1 MKSLFKKI
9 IAVISAF
16 AISVA
21 FVACSEQ
28 KNVSEV
34 LNNSSEFL
42 SSQIEDSFDD
52 KSNSSEN
59 SSELLESAE
68 KLVNLDQKVIELLV
82 LGKIY
87 ENSNPDFDNF
97 GYQQLNANS
106 EYYNFKNVTDLLNS
120 VYSPNGKIAERFLDY
135 PEYGAKSVSSI
146 DEVTY
151 FSCHYLPEFNDKIIT
166 DTVAIVSFQKSIAT
180 FSAKSLDGKKYEFS
194 MALGEN
200 GWRLDN
206 SFYFMQ
212 RDSIT
217 HPSWYESGL
226 LNGQNEGS
234 AKRLTKKC
242 LIINLFVDDFV
253 SKWDEN
259 SKKTA
264 LSMLNEGV
272 NFLSQESTQYKNT
285 DL

>member
-59 SSELLESAE
+59 SSELLESAK

-120 VYSPNGKIAERFLDY
+120 VYSPN
-135 PEYGAKSVSSI
+135 
-146 DEVTY
+146 
-151 FSCHYLPEFNDKIIT
+151 
-166 DTVAIVSFQKSIAT
+166 
-180 FSAKSLDGKKYEFS
+180 
-194 MALGEN
+194 
-200 GWRLDN
+200 
-206 SFYFMQ
+206 
-212 RDSIT
+212 
-217 HPSWYESGL
+217 
-226 LNGQNEGS
+226 
-234 AKRLTKKC
+234 
-242 LIINLFVDDFV
+242 
-253 SKWDEN
+253 
-259 SKKTA
+259 
-264 LSMLNEGV
+264 
-272 NFLSQESTQYKNT
+272 
-285 DL
+285 